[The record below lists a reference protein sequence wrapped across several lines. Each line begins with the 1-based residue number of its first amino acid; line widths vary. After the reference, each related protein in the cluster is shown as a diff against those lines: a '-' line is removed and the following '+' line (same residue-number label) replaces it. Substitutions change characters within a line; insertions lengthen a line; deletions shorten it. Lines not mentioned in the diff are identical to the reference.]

1 MQLSKSKTTQMLTG
15 AKLDYSHFFRLCNG
29 ISVVSVKVE
38 RVGGTILKT
47 EQRVRRNSQWV
58 KAIYCLGL
66 ITLERVSKL
75 NGSWRK
81 QDGSV
86 KWIESVQTIYIS

>member
-1 MQLSKSKTTQMLTG
+1 MQLSKGKAAQMLIG
-15 AKLDYSHFFRLCNG
+15 AKLDYSHFFRLCNV
-29 ISVVSVKVE
+29 ICVVSVRVE

-66 ITLERVSKL
+66 ITSERVSKL
-75 NGSWRK
+75 NGP
-81 QDGSV
+81 
-86 KWIESVQTIYIS
+86 